1 MENNIPKSSDFI
13 TQSKPNLTIDDYYNG
28 ILSGNRAIL
37 SRAITLAESK
47 SPKDEQ
53 ISQELI
59 TRILP
64 HSGKSIRIGISG
76 SPGVGKSAFIETF
89 GNYLIE
95 KGKRIAVLAIDPSS
109 QRTHGSILGDKI
121 RMEKLARNPNAF
133 IRPSP
138 TGDTLGGVARKTRE
152 AIFLCESAGFD
163 IILIE
168 TVGVGQSE
176 IEVRSMVDFFLLLL
190 LPNAGDE
197 LQGIKKGIIEI
208 ADAIAINKADGDQIE
223 IAERTR
229 QEYQMALHILAQRE
243 SKWSPKV
250 MTCSALF
257 NQGIDEIWNVIDEYI
272 NFAIANDKFEKNRQ
286 VQLLEWFE
294 NLLKE
299 TILNNYF
306 QNREFQKK
314 IEDIKSKIV
323 NLEISPFAAVKNILS
338 K

>member
-229 QEYQMALHILAQRE
+229 QEYQ
-243 SKWSPKV
+243 
-250 MTCSALF
+250 
-257 NQGIDEIWNVIDEYI
+257 
-272 NFAIANDKFEKNRQ
+272 
-286 VQLLEWFE
+286 
-294 NLLKE
+294 
-299 TILNNYF
+299 
-306 QNREFQKK
+306 
-314 IEDIKSKIV
+314 
-323 NLEISPFAAVKNILS
+323 
-338 K
+338 

>member
-1 MENNIPKSSDFI
+1 MENNIPQSSDFR

-76 SPGVGKSAFIETF
+76 SPGVGKSTFIETF

-168 TVGVGQSE
+168 TVGVG
-176 IEVRSMVDFFLLLL
+176 
-190 LPNAGDE
+190 
-197 LQGIKKGIIEI
+197 
-208 ADAIAINKADGDQIE
+208 
-223 IAERTR
+223 
-229 QEYQMALHILAQRE
+229 
-243 SKWSPKV
+243 
-250 MTCSALF
+250 
-257 NQGIDEIWNVIDEYI
+257 
-272 NFAIANDKFEKNRQ
+272 
-286 VQLLEWFE
+286 
-294 NLLKE
+294 
-299 TILNNYF
+299 
-306 QNREFQKK
+306 
-314 IEDIKSKIV
+314 
-323 NLEISPFAAVKNILS
+323 
-338 K
+338 